1 MFKKILVPIY
11 NLENIDGSLASAAEI
26 ARRFESEIILLYV
39 ASFICHFAYDAPVG
53 LADSCRVDEK
63 EYEFAT
69 SFLEKAKTELA
80 TEGIHI
86 STVIQ
91 PTHDPMTGITSFIQ
105 HEQVD
110 LVILANSGSCKRHF
124 FQRTL
129 SEKLILAKLDVGVLV
144 L

>member
-11 NLENIDGSLASAAEI
+11 NLENIDRSLFSAAEI
-26 ARRFESEIILLYV
+26 ARRFEAEIILLYV

-63 EYEFAT
+63 EHEFAK
-69 SFLEKAKTELA
+69 SFLEKAQTKLA
-80 TEGIHI
+80 TEGTHI

-105 HEQVD
+105 HNQVD
-110 LVILANSGSCKRHF
+110 LVILPNSGPRNRRF
-124 FQRTL
+124 FQKTL
-129 SEKLILAKLDVGVLV
+129 SERLILAELDVGVLV